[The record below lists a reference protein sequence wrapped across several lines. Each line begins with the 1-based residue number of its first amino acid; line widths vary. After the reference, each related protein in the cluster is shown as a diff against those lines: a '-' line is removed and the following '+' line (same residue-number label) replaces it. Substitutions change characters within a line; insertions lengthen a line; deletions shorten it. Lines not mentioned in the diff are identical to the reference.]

1 MQVSDQTLSYVLKND
16 LSAENVAYLRAHP
29 EIESIISGFI
39 NNLLSRKPANIHL
52 YVQEYFAKQEE
63 EKEILYTPLVI
74 SGPSGVG
81 KVLNLQVISPLAI

>member
-1 MQVSDQTLSYVLKND
+1 MQVSDQTLTFVLHSE
-16 LSAENVAYLRAHP
+16 LSAENAAYLRAHP

-52 YVQEYFAKQEE
+52 HAQEYFATQEE
-63 EKEILYTPLVI
+63 KKKELHMPLVI

-81 KVLNLQVISPLAI
+81 KV